1 MNKIFVPKLWTT
13 LKEGYTKEKFF
24 ADLSAGVIV
33 GIVALPLA
41 IAFAIASGVKPEAG
55 LYTAIIAG
63 LIVSLLGGSRVQIA
77 GPTGAFIV
85 IIYGVVQKYGTD
97 GLMIAT
103 FMAGVILVLMGV
115 ARLGTL
121 LKFIPY
127 PLIVGFTSG
136 VAVIIFTSQ
145 IKDIFGL
152 QIDELPADFIS
163 KWIVYFQ
170 NFSAINYNALLVGGL
185 SLIILLLWPRIS
197 HKIPAP
203 LVVIIVVTVIVQ
215 VFDIKVDTIQSRFG
229 SVPNTLPAPQL
240 PHITWE
246 KITGVFSP
254 AITIALLGAIE
265 SLLSAVVA
273 DGMIRSRHRSNMELV
288 AQGVANIFSPL
299 FGGIPATGAIART
312 ATNVK
317 NGAKTPVA
325 GIIHAIVLLLI
336 MLFFGKWAA
345 LIPIPTLSAIL
356 LIVSYNM
363 SEWRSFKK
371 LLRSP
376 KSDIIILLVTFV
388 LTVIVDL
395 TVAIEVGVVLS
406 ALFFMRRMAEVS
418 QVNAI
423 TKDIK
428 DELEGKFESTE
439 NDIRMPEGVEIFEV
453 FGSLFFGA
461 VEQFTES
468 LRTFEKK
475 PKYLIL
481 ETSHL
486 LSIDASGLRAL
497 EDLESKL
504 TRQKIKFIISGLH
517 KQPLFAMIQSGL
529 IDKIGEDYLFGSIN
543 EALSFIEES
552 KTKSF
557 IKDSK
562 SKNSFSK

>member
-1 MNKIFVPKLWTT
+1 MFIPKLWTT
-13 LKEGYTKEKFF
+13 FKEGYTKEKFF

-63 LIVSLLGGSRVQIA
+63 LIVSVLGGSRVQIA

-85 IIYGVVQKYGTD
+85 IIYGIVQKYGVD

-103 FMAGVILVLMGV
+103 IMAGVILVLMGV

-152 QIDELPADFIS
+152 QIADLPPDFIS

-170 NFSAINYNALLVGGL
+170 NFSAINYNALFVGGL
-185 SLIILLLWPRIS
+185 SLVILLFWPRIS

-203 LVVIIVVTVIVQ
+203 LVVIIVVTIIVQ

-229 SVPNTLPAPQL
+229 AVPNTLPAPTL

-246 KITGVFSP
+246 KVMGVFSP

-371 LLRSP
+371 LLKSP
-376 KSDIIILLVTFV
+376 KSDIIILIVTFL
-388 LTVIVDL
+388 LTVIIDL

-428 DELEGKFESTE
+428 DELDGKYE
-439 NDIRMPEGVEIFEV
+439 NEQSDIKMPDGVEIFEV

-468 LRTFEKK
+468 LRSVEKK

-481 ETSHL
+481 ELQHL
-486 LSIDASGLRAL
+486 LSIDATGLRAL
-497 EDLESKL
+497 EDLEAKL
-504 TRQKIKFIISGLH
+504 KRQKTKFIISGLH
-517 KQPLFAMIQSGL
+517 KQPLFAMVQSGL
-529 IDKIGEDYLFGSIN
+529 IDKIGEDYLFGSIP
-543 EALSFIEES
+543 EALSFIEVD
-552 KTKSF
+552 KTK
-557 IKDSK
+557 
-562 SKNSFSK
+562 N

>member
-1 MNKIFVPKLWTT
+1 MFTPKLWTA
-13 LKEGYTKEKFF
+13 LKEGYTREKFF

-41 IAFAIASGVKPEAG
+41 IAFAIASGVKPEQG

-63 LIVSLLGGSRVQIA
+63 LLVSLLGGSRVQIA

-85 IIYGVVQKYGTD
+85 IIYGVVQKYGYD
-97 GLMIAT
+97 GLAIAT
-103 FMAGVILVLMGV
+103 FMAGAILILMGV
-115 ARLGTL
+115 ARLGAL

-152 QIDELPADFIS
+152 QIAELPADFIS
-163 KWIVYFQ
+163 KWVVYFKE
-170 NFSAINYNALLVGGL
+170 FSAINYNALLIGGI
-185 SLIILLLWPRIS
+185 SLLILIFWPRVS
-197 HKIPAP
+197 HKIPSP
-203 LVVIIVVTVIVQ
+203 LVVIIVMTVIVQ
-215 VFDIKVDTIQSRFG
+215 IFDIKVDTIQSRFG
-229 SVPNTLPAPQL
+229 EVPNTLPSPQL
-240 PHITWE
+240 PNITLD
-246 KITGVFSP
+246 KIIGVFSP
-254 AITIALLGAIE
+254 AFTIALLGAIE
-265 SLLSAVVA
+265 SLLSASVA
-273 DGMIRSRHRSNMELV
+273 DGMIRSRHRSNMELI

-317 NGAKTPVA
+317 NGAKTPIA
-325 GIIHAIVLLLI
+325 GIIHAVVLLLI
-336 MLFFGKWAA
+336 MLFVGKWAA
-345 LIPIPTLSAIL
+345 LIPIPALSAIL
-356 LIVSYNM
+356 IIVSYNM

-376 KSDIIILLVTFV
+376 KSDIIILIVTFV
-388 LTVIVDL
+388 LTVIFDL

-428 DELEGKFESTE
+428 DELEDKYESDE
-439 NDIRMPEGVEIFEV
+439 AEIKMPEGIEIFEV
-453 FGSLFFGA
+453 RGSLFFGA

-468 LRTFEKK
+468 LRPVEKK

-481 ETSHL
+481 EMKHL
-486 LSIDASGLRAL
+486 LLIDATGLRAL
-497 EDLESKL
+497 EDLESTLRK
-504 TRQKIKFIISGLH
+504 QKTKFIISGLH
-517 KQPLFAMIQSGL
+517 KQPLFAMVQSGL
-529 IDKIGEDYLFGSIN
+529 LDKIGDDHLFGSIK
-543 EALSFIEES
+543 EALNYIEN
-552 KTKSF
+552 TKL
-557 IKDSK
+557 K
-562 SKNSFSK
+562 ST